1 MENTECLDL
10 YSDVNVTFYVFKC
23 FHLVALNVA
32 LKWCIGIS
40 SQAISTQLE
49 IFQRYFTK
57 PSFKHAKNIFSSVA
71 FLYSLSIHLP
81 AGHLLML
88 FVIC

>member
-1 MENTECLDL
+1 MEKTGFLDL
-10 YSDVNVTFYVFKC
+10 SSDVNVTFYVFKC

-32 LKWCIGIS
+32 LKSRFGIS
-40 SQAISTQLE
+40 SQATNTQLE
-49 IFQRYFTK
+49 IYKRYFTK

-81 AGHLLML
+81 IGHL
-88 FVIC
+88 